1 MAMTVQTP
9 KGRLRLYAW
18 TVRGSLYSSA
28 MSPHG
33 GGLIG
38 GPKEPP
44 VLSPALTKTSGC
56 GHVEYGGGGKRQ
68 RGWREEQVSHRILG
82 WDELE
87 GGLATGLQ
95 GDTTLFIHIHTH
107 THTHTHSQW
116 GILVPVAGLLLYK

>member
-1 MAMTVQTP
+1 
-9 KGRLRLYAW
+9 
-18 TVRGSLYSSA
+18 

-44 VLSPALTKTSGC
+44 VLSLTKTSGC
-56 GHVEYGGGGKRQ
+56 GRVEDGGGGQQQ
-68 RGWREEQVSHRILG
+68 RGRREEQVSHRIVG
-82 WDELE
+82 WDGPE

-95 GDTTLFIHIHTH
+95 GDTLIHTH
-107 THTHTHSQW
+107 TYTHSQW

>member
-1 MAMTVQTP
+1 MAMTVWP
-9 KGRLRLYAW
+9 ANGGLRLYAW

-38 GPKEPP
+38 GPREPP

-56 GHVEYGGGGKRQ
+56 GRVEDGGGGKQQ
-68 RGWREEQVSHRILG
+68 RGRREEQVSHRIVG
-82 WDELE
+82 WDGLE
-87 GGLATGLQ
+87 GGLATGLH
-95 GDTTLFIHIHTH
+95 THSHTH
-107 THTHTHSQW
+107 TNTHSQW